1 MADDTAEYRAH
12 LATYTSFNKLVTFM
26 ILWIVL
32 LLSSMALGLVGGV
45 HILALLMGIGGTIV
59 LLIAF
64 AVLGSLIGP
73 RASCALMIMSAQ
85 DARGP
90 FEP

>member
-1 MADDTAEYRAH
+1 MADDTAGEYRAH
-12 LATYTSFNKLVTFM
+12 LATYTAFNKLVTFM

-45 HILALLMGIGGTIV
+45 HFLALLMGIGGTIV

-64 AVLGSLIGP
+64 AVLG
-73 RASCALMIMSAQ
+73 
-85 DARGP
+85 
-90 FEP
+90 